1 MNGTNGTGRAAW
13 EKRKAEILN
22 GARCVCGKMGTR
34 VDPYLGWLCGA
45 PACHRNVAA
54 IAAKGGT
61 R

>member
-1 MNGTNGTGRAAW
+1 MTGREAW

-45 PACHRNVAA
+45 PACHRNADA